1 MKERLQKIIARAGI
15 ASRRAAEQMILD
27 GRISINGAVVS
38 HLGTRADLEKDD
50 IRVDGRLISAEA
62 AKVYLM
68 LNKPRGYVTTLDDPQ
83 QRPIVTDL
91 LSDVR
96 ERVFP
101 VGRLDYDSEG
111 LLLFTNDGD
120 FALRLQHP
128 RFQVSKT
135 YRVKIEGRL
144 TNREMRL
151 LSEGISMEDGLFRPA
166 LIASERKSSKSSWL
180 KVTLREGR
188 NRIVRRAFEI
198 LGHSVVRLIR
208 VSVADLSLDDLKPG
222 TYRYLTKK
230 EVMKLMSSPK

>member
-27 GRISINGAVVS
+27 SRISINGAVVS